1 MFRKG
6 EVNNPKGRPKGT
18 PNRVTQDVRSLAQK
32 LFDVAYWK
40 RTKERLDAGELNPA
54 IEGKLLAY
62 AYGEPKKTLT
72 IDGEIGIRE
81 KRRVLT
87 QIPDHVVA
95 AIAAQEQ
102 FEDTDSSDETVN

>member
-1 MFRKG
+1 MFTKGKSGNPAGRKRG
-6 EVNNPKGRPKGT
+6 ESK
-18 PNRVTQDVRSLAQK
+18 VTRDVRALAQA
-32 LFDVAYWK
+32 LFDAAYWK

-62 AYGEPKKTLT
+62 AYGEPKKTVT

-87 QIPDHVVA
+87 QIPDAIVA
-95 AIAAQEQ
+95 QIAAQDA
-102 FEDTDSSDETVN
+102 FEETETGDGLVN